1 MGGYNGVDECE
12 SSTTW
17 KVQLFGERQVFIE
30 DEAEI
35 TSRVGSAERAVHKQF
50 DNGYNY

>member
-12 SSTTW
+12 SCRTW
-17 KVQLFGERQVFIE
+17 KVQLFGQRKKGVHK

-35 TSRVGSAERAVHKQF
+35 PSRVGGADRAVLYF
-50 DNGYNY
+50 NWL